1 MKVLAISGSPRKM
14 GNSETIIKKIVE
26 NLEERQ
32 YDSEFVRL
40 NDLQL
45 RGCQACRY
53 CRSEGDRCILDD
65 DISALLEKMK
75 SADRIILGAPNY
87 MGCVS
92 GQLKILLDRMYSL
105 KDSKRNS
112 RLEKGKKA
120 VLVFSQGH
128 TDKDAYSACYDN
140 VKKRIESL
148 NIEIAGL
155 ITAYSVE
162 APGEVKYIKDI
173 MEKTSE
179 AAGRL

>member
-1 MKVLAISGSPRKM
+1 
-14 GNSETIIKKIVE
+14 
-26 NLEERQ
+26 
-32 YDSEFVRL
+32 
-40 NDLQL
+40 
-45 RGCQACRY
+45 
-53 CRSEGDRCILDD
+53 
-65 DISALLEKMK
+65 
-75 SADRIILGAPNY
+75 

-92 GQLKILLDRMYSL
+92 GQLKIFLDRMYSL
-105 KDSKRNS
+105 KDSQRNS

-162 APGEVKYIKDI
+162 APGRGKIYKGYYG
-173 MEKTSE
+173 KSF
-179 AAGRL
+179 